1 MKTLI
6 VYFSL
11 EGNTDYAAN
20 RIAAGIGADLLRLQP
35 KKAYRD
41 KGLMKMVH
49 GGRSAIAGDAPELQ
63 DYDADLSVYDRVVI
77 GFPVWAGRF
86 APPIRTFVQENAE
99 ELKGKRLVA
108 FACQSGSGA
117 ENALGKLEELIGLH
131 LESIDIF
138 IDPKKKQSEKTDAR
152 IDAFIETL
160 GLQNDY

>member
-63 DYDADLSVYDRVVI
+63 DYDVVLSAYDRVVF

-86 APPIRTFVQENAE
+86 APPIRTFVLENAE
-99 ELKGKRLVA
+99 GLKEKSIVA

-117 ENALGKLEELIGLH
+117 ESALGKLEELIGAP
-131 LESIDIF
+131 LESVDIF
-138 IDPKKKQSEKTDAR
+138 IDPKKKQSEDTDAK
-152 IDAFIETL
+152 IDAFIEAL
-160 GLQNDY
+160 NLQE

>member
-20 RIAAGIGADLLRLQP
+20 RIAEGTGADLLRLQP

-49 GGRSAIAGDAPELQ
+49 GGRSAIAGEAPELQ
-63 DYDADLSVYDRVVI
+63 DYDADLSAYDRVVF

-86 APPIRTFVQENAE
+86 TPPIRTFVQENAE
-99 ELKGKRLVA
+99 GLKDKRLAA

-117 ENALGKLEELIGLH
+117 ESALEKLETLIGKAF
-131 LESIDIF
+131 DFTDVF
-138 IDPKKKQSEKTDAR
+138 IDPKKKWSEETDAK
-152 IDAFIETL
+152 IDAFIEAL
-160 GLQNDY
+160 NLQE